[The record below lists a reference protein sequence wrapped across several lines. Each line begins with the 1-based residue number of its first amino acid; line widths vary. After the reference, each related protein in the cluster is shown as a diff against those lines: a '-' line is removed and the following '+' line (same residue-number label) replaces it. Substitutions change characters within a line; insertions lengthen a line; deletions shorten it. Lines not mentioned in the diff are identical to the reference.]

1 MKGLGDMKDETGKS
15 HGGFFPLL
23 FISIYLSQ
31 IKWIR

>member
-23 FISIYLSQ
+23 VRLAAHVANG
-31 IKWIR
+31 